1 MIAILDYG
9 SGNTFSVYNA
19 LDYIGADVVV
29 SRDPAEIRRAD
40 RLILPGV
47 GAFGKCMERIRDY
60 HIDAILHEEV
70 IVRQKPFLGI
80 CVGMQVLASVGLE
93 KGEFPGLG
101 WIEGSVRLMETG
113 DSKLKLPHVG
123 WNDVEYPSGCPLF
136 KRIHHDK
143 DRAFYFVH
151 SYHLVPDDPAWT
163 LATAEYGISFTAA
176 VLKGNIAATQF
187 HPEKSQKNG
196 LQFLEN
202 FMDWEGG
209 SC

>member
-1 MIAILDYG
+1 MIVILDYG

-19 LDYIGADVVV
+19 LDYIGVDVVV
-29 SRDPAEIRRAD
+29 SRDPSEIRKAD

-47 GAFGKCMERIRDY
+47 GAFGKCMEQIRNY
-60 HIDAILHEEV
+60 HLDEILYEEV
-70 IVRQKPFLGI
+70 LVRKKPFLGI

-101 WIEGSVRLMETG
+101 WIDGQVRLMETAASG
-113 DSKLKLPHVG
+113 LKLPHVG
-123 WNDVEYPSGCPLF
+123 WNDVAYPSGSPLF
-136 KRIHHDK
+136 KKIHPDK

-151 SYHLVPDDPAWT
+151 SYHLVPEDSSWV
-163 LATAEYGISFTAA
+163 LATAEYGITFTAA
-176 VLKGNIAATQF
+176 VLRGNIVATQF

-202 FMDWEGG
+202 FTNWEVGT
-209 SC
+209 C

>member
-29 SRDPAEIRRAD
+29 TREPDAIRRAD

-47 GAFGKCMERIRDY
+47 GAFGKCMEKIRSYGLDE
-60 HIDAILHEEV
+60 ILQEEV
-70 IVRQKPFLGI
+70 LVRKKPFLGI

-93 KGEFPGLG
+93 KGEHPGLG
-101 WIEGSVRLMETG
+101 WIPGSVRLLETG
-113 DSKLKLPHVG
+113 ESGLKLPHVG
-123 WNDVEYPSGCPLF
+123 WNDVDFPKGHPLF
-136 KRIHHDK
+136 HKIHPEK

-151 SYHLVPDDPAWT
+151 SYHLAPDDPSWI
-163 LATAEYGISFTAA
+163 LATTEYGSVFAAA
-176 VLKGNIAATQF
+176 VARDNVVATQF

-202 FMDWEGG
+202 FSEWEGG
-209 SC
+209 PC